1 MAQEI
6 DELGIDPTN
15 MTDAELQQA
24 VDIQLRERANIDDT
38 AISETPEMRSANTP
52 QEITDLKEQQII
64 NDFNIGNLREYEEY
78 VRMNAGIDDNFNLRT
93 RENEIDFEIE
103 ELERELENTSA
114 VVGDEELEIFN
125 ANIKNADDL
134 IEKVNDSYETATET
148 ARQCIIRNSK

>member
-1 MAQEI
+1 
-6 DELGIDPTN
+6 
-15 MTDAELQQA
+15 
-24 VDIQLRERANIDDT
+24 
-38 AISETPEMRSANTP
+38 MRSANTP